1 MERLAQ
7 EVSERAEKA
16 SVSGESGSL
25 WTRVLLATD
34 GSEDSEAA
42 ARMAVAISRWSRA
55 ELHLMHVWHDVPT
68 AHFRGF
74 VRAELEREG
83 RQLLEEQ
90 AQWIKE
96 AGGTIA
102 ATHLREGHAVDEIL
116 KASEELEVDLI
127 VLGTR
132 GLGPL
137 KLVVLGSVSAG
148 VLGGASVPV
157 IVVPRVESPRPGEDR
172 TAIAEETV
180 TEVGTQ

>member
-1 MERLAQ
+1 MGRSAL
-7 EVSERAEKA
+7 EVGRVAEEAAALGDSE
-16 SVSGESGSL
+16 SL
-25 WTRVLLATD
+25 WTRILLATD

-42 ARMAVAISRWSRA
+42 ATMAVAVSRWSCA

-83 RQLLEEQ
+83 RDLLEEQ
-90 AQWIKE
+90 AQGIKE

-102 ATHLREGHAVDEIL
+102 ATHLREGSAVDEIL

-172 TAIAEETV
+172 EAIAAETV
-180 TEVGTQ
+180 TEVGTR